1 MPFRRRGATR
11 FAVAATFIA
20 AAAAVS
26 GCGTASAYT
35 GGTGAPDNRVTV
47 ARLPL
52 SGITVGIDPGHNGGN
67 FTHTSAI
74 NSKVWNGRAW
84 ENCDTTG
91 TATDAGYPEARF
103 NFLVAGYLRAELI
116 RAGARVVMTRTS
128 NNGIGP
134 CVNRRASI
142 IDSSHASIAVDIHAD
157 GGPSWGRGFTVLKPV
172 AVGPNDAVIASS
184 SSLAADV
191 KAAMLADTAM
201 PVSDYYGKAG
211 FKNRDDLAGLNLTT
225 VPKVLI
231 EVGNMRNA
239 ADARMLTSPAFQRQV
254 AGALLQAIVTFLR

>member
-1 MPFRRRGATR
+1 M
-11 FAVAATFIA
+11 FIA

-26 GCGTASAYT
+26 GCGAASANT
-35 GGTGAPDNRVTV
+35 SGTGAPAHR
-47 ARLPL
+47 AASRLPL

-67 FTHTSAI
+67 FTHTAAI
-74 NSKVWNGRAW
+74 NRKVWNGRAW

-91 TATDAGYPEARF
+91 TATDAGYREARF
-103 NFLVAGYLRAELI
+103 NFQVAGYLRAALI

-128 NNGIGP
+128 NSGTGP
-134 CVNRRASI
+134 CVNRRAFI
-142 IDSSHASIAVDIHAD
+142 IDSSHANVAIDIHAD

-172 AVGPNDAVIASS
+172 PDGPNDAVVAPS
-184 SSLAADV
+184 SSLAAAV
-191 KAAMLADTAM
+191 KAAMLAGTAM